1 MTIKYLVLGGGGA
14 GGFSIYGALKYLSQ
28 NNFWN
33 INNIKSIYSTSI
45 GSLISIF
52 ISLNYDWTSLDDY
65 IIKRPWDKVLS
76 IKPIDLLN
84 IWSKKGL
91 FDENT
96 IKEVLRPLLTAKYL
110 SESITLKEFYEYNN
124 IEIHMYT
131 VNINDKI
138 PTEIDMTY
146 KTHPDLEL
154 YKAITR
160 SSAFPILFTPI
171 CDNSHCYVD
180 GGLINNFPLNSCISN
195 DNNCDEIL
203 AFKSCTITT
212 KINIIEDSSIINYLF
227 CLIHGIIKLAATEK
241 NQDKI
246 KNIVECY
253 LDSNNLNNWKDAIL
267 YEKTRKEMVLAGEK
281 CGRLFFENMETN
293 KCRERVASPGPT
305 HQDK

>member
-1 MTIKYLVLGGGGA
+1 MTIKYLVLSGGGA

-45 GSLISIF
+45 GSLLSIF
-52 ISLNYDWTSLDDY
+52 ISLKYEWASLDDY

-91 FDENT
+91 FDVNT
-96 IKEVLRPLLTAKYL
+96 IKEVLRFLLTAKDL

-131 VNINDKI
+131 VNINDTI
-138 PTEIDMTY
+138 PTTIDLSY

-154 YKAITR
+154 YKAITM
-160 SSAFPILFTPI
+160 SCAFPIIFTPI

-180 GGLINNFPLNSCISN
+180 GGIINNFPLNSCINSCISD

-203 AFKSCTITT
+203 AFKACATTT
-212 KINIIEDSSIINYLF
+212 KINIMDDSTIINYLF
-227 CLIHGIIKLAATEK
+227 CLIHGIIKLATTE
-241 NQDKI
+241 NSQDEI

-253 LDSNNLNNWKDAIL
+253 LDSNNLNNWKDAVV
-267 YEKTRKEMVLAGEK
+267 YEKIREDMILTGEK
-281 CGRLFFENMETN
+281 CGNNFLKNRGN
-293 KCRERVASPGPT
+293 
-305 HQDK
+305 Q